1 MSTKPPKVKL
11 SKDAFKKARRVFVYV
26 KPYRIP
32 YITSFI
38 FLVLTSMTTMLFPM
52 LMGKMVESQNK
63 TTTAF
68 NLLDFEN
75 INSLVLLLFIVFAAQ
90 SVFSFFRIYFGTI
103 VVEGAMKDL
112 RADAFQKLVTMPM
125 DFFNRNK
132 VGELTSRISSDI
144 QLLHETLSVTLT
156 EFIRQ
161 FIIVVIG
168 IAFLAFISIKLSLI
182 MLATIPVVALIAVFF
197 GRFIKKL
204 SKTVQDRVAESNL
217 IVEESLTGIVNV
229 KSFSNE
235 IAELFKYRSQINE
248 VHKLSL
254 KNAVWRGAFVSF
266 IIFFMFG
273 AITFLAWQGVSM
285 MNSGEISGGELSSFI
300 ITTVLI
306 GISFGSIPELYAKIQ
321 RTIGGTEK
329 LMDLL
334 DLVPE
339 KITMTEHKSSVKTLK
354 GKIEFANVNFSYPTR
369 DDVEVIK
376 NISFTI
382 QPGQQI
388 ALVGSSGSGKSTI
401 VSLLLQFYHNYEGKI
416 LYDDKPATDY
426 ELSFLRDHMAMVP
439 QDVILFSGTIR
450 ENISY
455 GKPNASEDE
464 IRAAAQQ
471 ANALDFIESFP
482 QGFETLVGDRGIQLS
497 GGQKQ
502 RIAIARAVLKD
513 PVILL
518 LDEAT
523 SSLDSESERLVQDAL
538 DKLMQGRTTIVVA
551 HRLSTI
557 RNVDKILVFENGTIS
572 ESGNHAELVVKSGKY
587 NKLYTMQ
594 TNS

>member
-1 MSTKPPKVKL
+1 MSKETKPKL
-11 SKDAFKKARRVFVYV
+11 SKESFKKARRVFKYIR
-26 KPYRIP
+26 PYRIA

-38 FLVLTSMTTMLFPM
+38 FLVLTSATTMLFPM
-52 LMGKMVESQNK
+52 LMGKMVEANNNATGK
-63 TTTAF
+63 F
-68 NLLDFEN
+68 NLLDFTN
-75 INSLVLLLFIVFAAQ
+75 INSLVLLLFIVFACQ
-90 SVFSFFRIYFGTI
+90 SLFSFFRIYFGTI
-103 VVEGAMKDL
+103 VVEGSMKDL

-144 QLLHETLSVTLT
+144 QLLHETLSITLT

-161 FIIVVIG
+161 LIIVLIG
-168 IAFLAFISIKLSLI
+168 ISFLALISFKLSLI
-182 MLATIPVVALIAVFF
+182 MLGTIPVVALVAVFF

-217 IVEESLTGIVNV
+217 VVEESLTGIVNV

-235 IAELFKYRSQINE
+235 ITELFKYRTQIND

-334 DLVPE
+334 GLVPE
-339 KITMTEHKSSVKTLK
+339 EINLKEKDSATGKSLK
-354 GKIEFANVNFSYPTR
+354 GKIEFSHVNFSYPTR
-369 DDVEVIK
+369 PDMEVLK
-376 NISFTI
+376 DISFTI
-382 QPGQQI
+382 QPGEQI

-401 VSLLLQFYHNYEGKI
+401 VSLLLQFYHDYEGKI
-416 LYDDKPATDY
+416 LYDDKEAKSYD
-426 ELSFLRDHMAMVP
+426 LSFLRNHMAMVP

-455 GKPNASEDE
+455 GKPNASLEE

-471 ANALDFIESFP
+471 ANALEFIDSFP
-482 QGFETLVGDRGIQLS
+482 DGFETLVGDRGIQLS

-538 DKLMQGRTTIVVA
+538 DKLMKGRTTVVVA

-557 RNVDKILVFENGTIS
+557 RNVDKILVFEHGTIS
-572 ESGNHAELVVKSGKY
+572 ESGSHTELVATNGKY
-587 NKLYTMQ
+587 HKLYSMQ
-594 TNS
+594 NSN